1 MKKML
6 WACKM
11 ALCMMIVA
19 SSFVLGDNFLSL
31 SKSGKILQRVGFIE
45 GDSYEYERVEVE
57 FGLYEKRAAIF
68 IKSKELREFIAGKK
82 SGDDII
88 SAIYTK
94 NGFTATRTNFKNPH
108 KSFYYH
114 STRDSRLYEKIAPK
128 SFALRRV
135 KPDIFVIENFTSRIT
150 HSSCNIVR
158 SNTFTRQSDK
168 KELILNAQKNYAPK
182 EQNISFHLECEIHTD
197 EEYL

>member
-1 MKKML
+1 MKKTL
-6 WACKM
+6 YAYKI
-11 ALCMMIVA
+11 ALCMMILA
-19 SSFVLGDNFLSL
+19 SSFVFGDNFLSL
-31 SKSGKILQRVGFIE
+31 GENGKILQRVGFIE
-45 GDSYEYERVEVE
+45 GGSYEYKRAEVK
-57 FGLYEKRAAIF
+57 FGLYKERAAIF
-68 IKSKELREFIAGKK
+68 IQSQAMKDFVAGKK
-82 SGDDII
+82 SGDDTI

-128 SFALRRV
+128 SFALRQV
-135 KPDIFVIENFTSRIT
+135 EPNIFVIENFTRHIVP
-150 HSSCNIVR
+150 SSCNIVR

-182 EQNISFHLECEIHTD
+182 EQNITFHLECEINES